1 MMSKPSLL
9 QEGKMEELEPATRR
23 VRTCR
28 SVISMHSVSVQ
39 VNDQAMR
46 APPPRPPKKLDVPL
60 QDVAELPYTYNI
72 ATLHSGYRVCALLMR
87 KLMSMGRFSKNDVS
101 MTCRTKLD
109 EVQQAA
115 VSLMQ
120 GAQSNGCARCDCV
133 DADVHKRVLK
143 AMETYNQAVQH
154 ACGETDK
161 AFESFVK
168 VRVDAAHTVW
178 LAHC

>member
-1 MMSKPSLL
+1 MS
-9 QEGKMEELEPATRR
+9 T
-23 VRTCR
+23 
-28 SVISMHSVSVQ
+28 
-39 VNDQAMR
+39 
-46 APPPRPPKKLDVPL
+46 
-60 QDVAELPYTYNI
+60 
-72 ATLHSGYRVCALLMR
+72 
-87 KLMSMGRFSKNDVS
+87 GRFSKNDVS

-120 GAQSNGCARCDCV
+120 GAQSNGYARCDCV

-168 VRVDAAHTVW
+168 VRSTLHTQSGSLTVACTGHELDRHQQRCDAQPDSYVVCW
-178 LAHC
+178 LPQR